1 MLHIVIVRHTPESCP
16 GRPENQAIVPCVNRM
31 QELIADRGLK
41 TVGRWA
47 DPPGHVNY
55 MVMDAPSAHAVQQ
68 VLMDSGLS
76 AYTTTAV
83 HAVVS
88 MD

>member
-1 MLHIVIVRHTPESCP
+1 MLHLVIVSHSPESCP
-16 GRPENQAIVPCVNRM
+16 GRPENAAVVPCLNRM
-31 QELIADRGLK
+31 QELVAERGIK
-41 TVGRWA
+41 TIGRWA
-47 DPPGHVNY
+47 DPPAHVNY
-55 MVMDAPSAHAVQQ
+55 LVLDAPTAHAVQQ

-76 AYTTTAV
+76 AYTSTEV